1 MFETAKAT
9 DQHRVLSGG
18 LLHSKETTSSPTE
31 QLLYTVCV
39 YAYIGAE
46 SLRLKVEL
54 RGGRIGQLWCE
65 AEVGKLHTSSQEEH
79 CGRRRRCRSKAW
91 SVKTIHV
98 KQIQWTEKWL
108 FSWATWTFIDIQE
121 ACLKHVSYMR
131 YEVRWPSI
139 PSTEENSKSQSRHST
154 KTQRFNLHAK
164 KWRVSATAVDRG
176 MKGVAPSTHFRHV
189 LKLAFLSP
197 DCLMSTSDPARV
209 SLLEVLGVWNG
220 SFTLMSYK

>member
-1 MFETAKAT
+1 MAESSAGPCSQPALHLKRATVKSTAQHTTRGAALANFMFETAKAT

-54 RGGRIGQLWCE
+54 RGGRIGQLRCE

-108 FSWATWTFIDIQE
+108 FS
-121 ACLKHVSYMR
+121 
-131 YEVRWPSI
+131 
-139 PSTEENSKSQSRHST
+139 
-154 KTQRFNLHAK
+154 
-164 KWRVSATAVDRG
+164 
-176 MKGVAPSTHFRHV
+176 
-189 LKLAFLSP
+189 
-197 DCLMSTSDPARV
+197 
-209 SLLEVLGVWNG
+209 
-220 SFTLMSYK
+220 